1 MSKNGKFYDNV
12 QMDTSAASVEEFD
25 RQGTPNTG
33 AYDANVSSDAVSKV
47 FDTSGAGILVTHS
60 QGGGPGWLTAIK
72 TDKVKGIVAFEPGS
86 GFVFPEGEVPAPIE
100 NSAPFGALAGEAI
113 PLQDFM
119 KLTKI
124 PIVIYYG
131 DHIATTPTTDWNEDS
146 WRARLAM
153 ARLWADTINRHG
165 GNAKV
170 VHLPEIG
177 IYGNTHFPFADKNNI
192 DIANLMEQWLHEQK
206 LDI

>member
-1 MSKNGKFYDNV
+1 M
-12 QMDTSAASVEEFD
+12 
-25 RQGTPNTG
+25 
-33 AYDANVSSDAVSKV
+33 
-47 FDTSGAGILVTHS
+47 
-60 QGGGPGWLTAIK
+60 TAIK

-131 DHIATTPTTDWNEDS
+131 DHIAMTPTTDWNEDS